1 MESKGSNEAALVA
14 RAQSGDQAALRSLL
28 MQHSDALY
36 SRIIL
41 PRVGNAPVAE
51 DILKATMLTAI
62 EKLDSF
68 QWRDRSVYFW
78 LRQIAANKV
87 IDYHRSNQRSRKLV
101 DRLQQES
108 LPQTTPGPERALI
121 AAQERQLNAKINPR
135 YQKAIKLR
143 LIEEESRQIC
153 AEQLDVSEATF
164 DVIFYRAIRAFRKE
178 FGKR

>member
-121 AAQERQLNAKINPR
+121 AAQERQLNAKR
-135 YQKAIKLR
+135 
-143 LIEEESRQIC
+143 STH
-153 AEQLDVSEATF
+153 VT
-164 DVIFYRAIRAFRKE
+164 
-178 FGKR
+178 KRRSNCG